1 MQSWSFLHKVQLF
14 EQAAAQI
21 LSKSGWLIQLG
32 LVWAFQNIFMSLIV
46 GLTFS
51 SGIMQSFEKPKPTLV
66 RSAEQTCSVS
76 VPLPAQKVALCEENA
91 NFA

>member
-1 MQSWSFLHKVQLF
+1 VRLF
-14 EQAAAQI
+14 EQATAQI
-21 LSKSGWLIQLG
+21 LTKSARLIQLG

-46 GLTFS
+46 CLIFS
-51 SGIMQSFEKPKPTLV
+51 SEIMQSFKKPKPTLV